1 MKISE
6 KLLNLEFLICKQY
19 KIQKPQLIY
28 RNRRLT
34 KKPLL
39 NHYDLKMWS
48 KFLKMNLKEFSF
60 S

>member
-19 KIQKPQLIY
+19 KILKPQLIY

-39 NHYDLKMWS
+39 SHYYLKMWS